1 MIKILFVCMGNI
13 CRSPSGE
20 AVMNGL
26 IEKNILQDRIE
37 CDSAGTI
44 GYHSGEPADA
54 RMQQHALKRG
64 YDLTSTARQIKHFD
78 FDRFDYIIAM
88 DKENYNNILALDF
101 EEKYK
106 SKISLMMDFATE
118 YEDSEVP
125 DPYYGGEQGF
135 EYVLDLLEDAC
146 LGLLNHIVQND
157 LSENEKRES

>member
-1 MIKILFVCMGNI
+1 MGNI

-26 IEKNILQDRIE
+26 ITKNNLQDRIT

-44 GYHSGEPADA
+44 AYHSGEPADT
-54 RMQQHALKRG
+54 RMKSHAVKRG
-64 YDLTSTARQIKHFD
+64 YDLTSIARQIKQFD

-88 DKENYNNILALDF
+88 DSENYNNILSLDS
-101 EEKYK
+101 EVKYK
-106 SKISLMMDFATE
+106 NKVSMMLEYATQ
-118 YEDSEVP
+118 YDDTDVP

-146 LGLLNHIVQND
+146 LGLLKHIVKND
-157 LSENEKRES
+157 F